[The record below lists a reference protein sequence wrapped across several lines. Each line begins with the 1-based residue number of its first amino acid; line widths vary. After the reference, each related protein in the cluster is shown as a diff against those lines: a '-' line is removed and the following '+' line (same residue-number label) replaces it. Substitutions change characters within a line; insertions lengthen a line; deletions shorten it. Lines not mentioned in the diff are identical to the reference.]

1 MVYFNQVVETSD
13 WEKEEQTEMART
25 THGPTAY
32 ADERR
37 QALIQAAYQSIAQH
51 GLKGLRTREVAAQ
64 VGLDHSTLHYY
75 FPTKVALI
83 EAVAEYAVFQGLL
96 VNVPRDHQEG
106 SPAAR
111 LHEFLLTLQH
121 NMREEPTHFL
131 VLYELA
137 RYTPQEPA
145 FREIFLRQ
153 PFMASWHRFL
163 ALLLHEGI
171 EAGEFRAD
179 LDPEIGASILMTFI
193 LGLGTSLFMPVPA
206 GAEQMIQ
213 HLERWLTG

>member
-1 MVYFNQVVETSD
+1 
-13 WEKEEQTEMART
+13 MART
-25 THGPTAY
+25 THGPTAH

-37 QALIQAAYQSIAQH
+37 QALVQAAYQSIAQH

-64 VGLDHSTLHYY
+64 VGLNHSTLHYY

-83 EAVAEYAVFQGLL
+83 EAVADYAVFQGLL
-96 VNVPRDHQEG
+96 VNIPRDQQEG

-111 LHEFLLTLQH
+111 LHQFLSMLQR

-145 FREIFLRQ
+145 LREIFQRQ
-153 PFMASWHRFL
+153 TFMASWHRFL
-163 ALLLHEGI
+163 VQQLRAGI

-193 LGLGTSLFMPVPA
+193 LGLGTSLFMPVPG

-213 HLERWLTG
+213 HIERWLTG

>member
-1 MVYFNQVVETSD
+1 
-13 WEKEEQTEMART
+13 MART
-25 THGPTAY
+25 TRGPTAY

-37 QALIQAAYQSIAQH
+37 QALIQAANQSIARH

-96 VNVPRDHQEG
+96 VNVPRDPQEG

-111 LHEFLLTLQH
+111 LHAFLSMLQR

-137 RYTPQEPA
+137 RSTLQEPVL
-145 FREIFLRQ
+145 REIFQRQ

-163 ALLLHEGI
+163 VELLRAGI

-179 LDPEIGASILMTFI
+179 LDPEIGASILMTFM
-193 LGLGTSLFMPVPA
+193 LGLGMSLFMPVPDS
-206 GAEQMIQ
+206 AEQMIEQ
-213 HLERWLTG
+213 LERWLTA

>member
-1 MVYFNQVVETSD
+1 MPRRVSRWQWSSHSSTN
-13 WEKEEQTEMART
+13 WLTEMART
-25 THGPTAY
+25 TRRPTAY

-37 QALIQAAYQSIAQH
+37 QALIQAAYQSIARH

-96 VNVPRDHQEG
+96 VNVPRDQQEG
-106 SPAAR
+106 SPSAR
-111 LHEFLLTLQH
+111 LHAFLSMLQR
-121 NMREEPTHFL
+121 NLREEPTHFL
-131 VLYELA
+131 VLSELA
-137 RYTPQEPA
+137 RYTQEEPA
-145 FREIFLRQ
+145 LREIFQRQ

-163 ALLLHEGI
+163 VVLLQEGT

-179 LDPEIGASILMTFI
+179 LDPEIAASILMTF
-193 LGLGTSLFMPVPA
+193 MPVPV
-206 GAEQMIQ
+206 GAEQMIE
-213 HLERWLTG
+213 HLEHWLTG

>member
-1 MVYFNQVVETSD
+1 MV
-13 WEKEEQTEMART
+13 RT
-25 THGPTAY
+25 TNESTAR
-32 ADERR
+32 ANERR
-37 QALIQAAYQSIAQH
+37 QALIQAAYQSIARH
-51 GLKGLRTREVAAQ
+51 GLGGLRTREVAAQ
-64 VGLDHSTLHYY
+64 VGLDHATLHYY
-75 FPTKVALI
+75 FPTKEALI

-111 LHEFLLTLQH
+111 LHAFLLTLQR
-121 NMREEPTHFL
+121 NLREDPTHFL

-145 FREIFLRQ
+145 LREIFQRQ

-163 ALLLHEGI
+163 VVLLHEGI
-171 EAGEFRAD
+171 QQGEFRTD

>member
-1 MVYFNQVVETSD
+1 
-13 WEKEEQTEMART
+13 MART
-25 THGPTAY
+25 THGSTAH

-37 QALIQAAYQSIAQH
+37 HALIQAAYQSIARH

-106 SPAAR
+106 WPAAR
-111 LHEFLLTLQH
+111 LHEFLLTLQR

-137 RYTPQEPA
+137 RSTPQEPA
-145 FREIFLRQ
+145 IREILQRQ

-163 ALLLHEGI
+163 VLLLHEGI
-171 EAGEFRAD
+171 EAREFRAD
-179 LDPEIGASILMTFI
+179 LDPEIAASILMTFI
-193 LGLGTSLFMPVPA
+193 LGRGMSLFMPVPA
-206 GAEQMIQ
+206 GAEQMIE

>member
-1 MVYFNQVVETSD
+1 VIYFNQVVETYY
-13 WEKEEQTEMART
+13 WGKEEQTEMARI

-37 QALIQAAYQSIAQH
+37 QALIQAAYQSIGQH

-75 FPTKVALI
+75 FPTKIALI

-96 VNVPRDHQEG
+96 VNIPRDHQEG

-111 LHEFLLTLQH
+111 LHAFLSTLLR

-137 RYTPQEPA
+137 RSTPQEPA
-145 FREIFLRQ
+145 LRDILQRQ

-163 ALLLHEGI
+163 VLLLRAGI
-171 EAGEFRAD
+171 EAREFRAD

-206 GAEQMIQ
+206 DAEQMIQ